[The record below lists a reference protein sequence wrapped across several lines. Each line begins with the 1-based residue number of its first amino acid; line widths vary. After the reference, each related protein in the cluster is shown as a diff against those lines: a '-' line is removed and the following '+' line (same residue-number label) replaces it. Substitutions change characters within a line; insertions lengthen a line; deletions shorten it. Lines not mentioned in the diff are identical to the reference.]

1 MRNFTPVMKS
11 LLSVNVLWVTETM
24 STIVTNHNFPV
35 VVKVPAWKEF
45 KWLRHGFSTRAG
57 GSSKVYSSALSSGEL
72 NLGFTKDD
80 DSENV
85 TRNRTEFVKA
95 VGGDRTWEIVSV
107 LQIHGTHVKFFA
119 KGETGLQTEDGRAV
133 VEADGLATAAPA
145 VMLAIQ
151 VADCVPVLVADTRRR
166 IVAAFHAGW
175 RGSAAGIVEQ
185 GVARMVREL
194 ECDAADM
201 VAAIGPSIGAC
212 CYTVGDEVRTMF
224 GARFGY
230 AAELFSDREDG
241 MHVDLA
247 EANRRQLVGAGVRA
261 ERVSVIG
268 ECTACARVDGLRKYF
283 SHRAERGLTGR
294 SMGVIG
300 IARE

>member
-1 MRNFTPVMKS
+1 MTDHNS
-11 LLSVNVLWVTETM
+11 LD
-24 STIVTNHNFPV
+24 V
-35 VVKVPAWKEF
+35 VQVPAWKEF

-57 GSSKVYSSALSSGEL
+57 GSSDAYSGAFPRGEL

-80 DSENV
+80 DAENV
-85 TRNRTEFVKA
+85 RRNRMAFVKA
-95 VGGDRTWEIVSV
+95 VGGEGTWEMVSARQV
-107 LQIHGTHVKFFA
+107 HGTHLKFVA
-119 KGETGLQTEDGRAV
+119 KNETGLQTEDGRAV
-133 VEADGLATAAPA
+133 VEADGLATPAPG
-145 VMLAIQ
+145 VMLAVQ

-185 GVARMVREL
+185 GIAQMEREL
-194 ECDAADM
+194 GCHPADM

-224 GARFGY
+224 EARFGY
-230 AAELFSDREDG
+230 AADLFSHRDDG
-241 MHVDLA
+241 LHVDLA

-268 ECTACARVDGLRKYF
+268 ECTACARVNGLRKYF
-283 SHRAERGLTGR
+283 SHRAEQGFTGR

-300 IARE
+300 IAGE